1 MTVVS
6 ISLSPNLLDQ
16 LDEFVDRSGYSSRS
30 EAIRLAVRDV
40 LSQFSLERLERGRVM
55 ATVTVVSEKE
65 RRDVNERIMEL
76 RHSFDEYIFGNMH
89 LHIDGGY
96 CVEIFL
102 VQGNTKDVLGFI
114 YRVRAIRG
122 IREVKYTMTPVND
135 NDRASSIPI

>member
-6 ISLSPNLLDQ
+6 ISLSPDLLDQ
-16 LDEFVDRSGYSSRS
+16 LDEFVGRSGYSSRS

-40 LSQFSLERLERGRVM
+40 LSQFSLERLEQGRVM

-65 RRDVNERIMEL
+65 RRDVNERLIEL
-76 RHSFDEYIFGNMH
+76 RHDFDEYIFGNMH
-89 LHIDGGY
+89 LHINGGY

-102 VQGNTKDVLGFI
+102 VQGDTKDVLGFI

-122 IREVKYTMTPVND
+122 IREAKYTMTPVND
-135 NDRASSIPI
+135 DDLASPSSS

>member
-6 ISLSPNLLDQ
+6 ISLSPDLLDQ
-16 LDEFVDRSGYSSRS
+16 LDEFVERSGYSSRS

-65 RRDVNERIMEL
+65 RRDVNERLMEL
-76 RHSFDEYIFGNMH
+76 RHGFDESIFGNMH

-102 VQGNTKDVLGFI
+102 VQGDTKDVLGFI

-122 IREVKYTMTPVND
+122 IREAKYTMTPVND
-135 NDRASSIPI
+135 DDAHTRDLT

>member
-6 ISLSPNLLDQ
+6 ISLSPDLLDQ
-16 LDEFVDRSGYSSRS
+16 LDEFVERSGYSSRS

-65 RRDVNERIMEL
+65 RRDVNERLMEL
-76 RHSFDEYIFGNMH
+76 RHGFDESIFGNMH

-102 VQGNTKDVLGFI
+102 VQGDTKDVLGFI

-122 IREVKYTMTPVND
+122 IREAKYTMTPVND
-135 NDRASSIPI
+135 DDARA